1 MSCGVNIPLS
11 SVVEAIVN
19 DYADVFVGEILK
31 RVSLNNSTIDNG
43 TFTDVT
49 IRGDLTLDDTA
60 KGALCSA
67 LQDCIATKIQDELG
81 CERDNH
87 VTDFAIDKTNDR
99 ITITLKF
106 GEKFHISRAELAAW
120 IGGNGGGIKSG
131 TLIIDGDTQTIRV
144 TNNDNSIVD
153 IDVSELKDQNTF
165 VRSGSVVGTQ
175 LNLVRTDGQT
185 VSIDVSELKD
195 QNTFVRS
202 GSVVGTQLNLV
213 RTDGQT
219 VSIDMSGFSTADND
233 TLVTGGSL
241 TGHTLTLTLSN
252 GGQVEIDLSG
262 LSVGKDSP
270 YIVSGVF
277 VERNGG
283 YWLDFTRNDGTHVNV
298 GMTDIINKIIQTVFD
313 MVMRMGYRIN
323 TQADDY
329 TLTGDDFNGRTIV
342 RADKDGDQTITIP
355 KPTSEDFVGKAII
368 VRKTNGTVGTFVN
381 LVAGSDVSLLPE
393 DATPV
398 RRVGSSVTLVY
409 VGNGVYDVFGELP

>member
-31 RVSLNNSTIDNG
+31 RVSLNNSTINNG

-49 IRGDLTLDDTA
+49 IRGGLTLDDTA

-87 VTDFAIDKTNDR
+87 VVDFVIDKVNDR

-144 TNNDNSIVD
+144 TNNDNSTVD
-153 IDVSELKDQNTF
+153 IDVSA
-165 VRSGSVVGTQ
+165 
-175 LNLVRTDGQT
+175 
-185 VSIDVSELKD
+185 LKD

-252 GGQVEIDLSG
+252 GGQVEIDLSS

-270 YIVSGVF
+270 FIVSGVF
-277 VERNGG
+277 VSRDGG
-283 YWLDFTRNDGTHVNV
+283 YWLDFTRNDDTKVNV
-298 GMTDIINKIIQTVFD
+298 DMTAIINELVNTLRTQILG
-313 MVMRMGYRIN
+313 MGYTLKTEN
-323 TQADDY
+323 THYTTQAE
-329 TLTGDDFNGRTIV
+329 DFNGFTII
-342 RADKDGDQTITIP
+342 RANRNGDQTITIT
-355 KPTSEDFVGKAII
+355 KPDDSFIGKALI
-368 VRKTNGTVGTFVN
+368 VRKTNGDVGTFVTME
-381 LVAGSDVSLLPE
+381 AGVGVTLSPADS
-393 DATPV
+393 TPL
-398 RRVGSSVTLVY
+398 RRVGSSATLVY
-409 VGNGVYDVFGELP
+409 TGEGNWDVFGELP